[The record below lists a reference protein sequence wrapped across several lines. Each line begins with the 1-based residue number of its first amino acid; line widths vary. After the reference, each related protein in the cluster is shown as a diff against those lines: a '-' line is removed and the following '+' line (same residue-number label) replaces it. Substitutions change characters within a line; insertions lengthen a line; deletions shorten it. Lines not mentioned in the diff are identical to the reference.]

1 LVELWQT
8 NQKFFVLINCQ
19 GLGYEIQILE
29 SFFLKLKTNQISN
42 KKITLW
48 LKHIKKEDSDLLFGF
63 TSKEQKNFFIEIL
76 SIRGV
81 GSQIGMGILNKFSIS
96 EVINAIKTQNKK
108 LICSVPGIGQKMSD
122 RLILELKNKFK
133 SELQFEEE
141 KAKDEFEI
149 KDPEINKM
157 MQDLKLT
164 LQSLNYKNKEIN
176 TIMPIIKESTL
187 LAKKE
192 KNLSFEN
199 LLKIA
204 KNNLDKDSSNIGRWR
219 SIINKLKINFMSL
232 DTAEKQKLIE
242 THQVHS
248 TDTGSVEVQV
258 AMLSK
263 RISKLSDHLQGN
275 IHDFA
280 SRQGLL
286 KMIGKRKRLLSYIK
300 DKNVQRYQELVKK
313 IGIRGW
319 SQLMKKKQSKKK
331 TQN

>member
-1 LVELWQT
+1 LISWINGDLVELWQT
-8 NQKFFVLINCQ
+8 NQKFFILINCQ

-76 SIRGV
+76 SVRGV
-81 GSQIGMGILNKFSIS
+81 GSQIGMGILNKFSIG

-133 SELQFEEE
+133 SEIQFEEE

-157 MQDLKLT
+157 IEDLQLT
-164 LQSLNYKNKEIN
+164 LQSLNYKNKEIK
-176 TIMPIIKESTL
+176 TILPIIIKEVDL

-192 KNLSFEN
+192 NNLSFEKI
-199 LLKIA
+199 LKLA
-204 KNNLDKDSSNIGRWR
+204 MNYLDKDGSN
-219 SIINKLKINFMSL
+219 
-232 DTAEKQKLIE
+232 
-242 THQVHS
+242 
-248 TDTGSVEVQV
+248 
-258 AMLSK
+258 LS
-263 RISKLSDHLQGN
+263 R
-275 IHDFA
+275 
-280 SRQGLL
+280 
-286 KMIGKRKRLLSYIK
+286 
-300 DKNVQRYQELVKK
+300 
-313 IGIRGW
+313 
-319 SQLMKKKQSKKK
+319 
-331 TQN
+331 